1 MPRMDIAHSPL
12 LFQAVVAFACAEGIP
27 LAVTKAANVSSIR
40 ARAFFSATAWVWLL
54 AFSLQHAGYTAM
66 ASSAFAL
73 AVSRVVVAFFLR
85 DLMASGEFDGGEH
98 VVVQPDIDAMM
109 DGFEV
114 EDRAAMR
121 EFLLARYDMA
131 SMLTVTRAYLSDF
144 HGARLR
150 LSITADERLDLSVEV
165 DRGSVAPE
173 TRAAFNEWC
182 ADMQRRQSGGIA
194 VSVVEV

>member
-1 MPRMDIAHSPL
+1 
-12 LFQAVVAFACAEGIP
+12 
-27 LAVTKAANVSSIR
+27 
-40 ARAFFSATAWVWLL
+40 
-54 AFSLQHAGYTAM
+54 M

-73 AVSRVVVAFFLR
+73 AVSRVVVAFLLR

-98 VVVQPDIDAMM
+98 VVVQPNIDAMM